1 MYVSSPYISLDS
13 SSDWQ
18 AEEWS
23 RHWDIE
29 TFIKYL
35 ILGDLGTC
43 SHGRARTRCTEKT
56 QLCKYLYWPQSSV
69 ANITEH
75 LLYYKKESV
84 LTPKHK
90 NIYETKRI
98 FIQMGIS
105 LHDNLYS
112 IVLKTNS
119 VNVFS
124 DSDYI
129 INSLLTA
136 CVTQLLLFINSDG
149 ADGWYFALSLS
160 HDIIS
165 LYRGVGCH
173 LYLQGV

>member
-1 MYVSSPYISLDS
+1 MIDKQRNEV
-13 SSDWQ
+13 
-18 AEEWS
+18 
-23 RHWDIE
+23 DIE
-29 TFIKYL
+29 TLRHSSNILYLEISELAVMAGPGPGVQRKHSFVSIFIGL
-35 ILGDLGTC
+35 
-43 SHGRARTRCTEKT
+43 SHQWRTS
-56 QLCKYLYWPQSSV
+56 QSIFY
-69 ANITEH
+69 N
-75 LLYYKKESV
+75 KKESV
-84 LTPKHK
+84 LTPNHK
-90 NIYETKRI
+90 NIYETKRT

-149 ADGWYFALSLS
+149 ADG
-160 HDIIS
+160 
-165 LYRGVGCH
+165 
-173 LYLQGV
+173 